1 MVYAL
6 VIVKDSRILREVKQ
20 ARNRSEVGMQQNHEE
35 NHEVLVR
42 SKVKHNKVVNMIN
55 ENLLSIGSSKWY
67 K

>member
-20 ARNRSEVGMQQNHEE
+20 ARNRSEVGMQQNPDE

-42 SKVKHNKVVNMIN
+42 SKVKHHKVVNTIN
-55 ENLLSIGSSKWY
+55 ENLLSIGSSK
-67 K
+67 

>member
-35 NHEVLVR
+35 HQEVLVR
-42 SKVKHNKVVNMIN
+42 SKVKHNKVENMIN
-55 ENLLSIGSSKWY
+55 ENLFSVGSSK
-67 K
+67 

>member
-20 ARNRSEVGMQQNHEE
+20 ARNTSEVGVQQ

-42 SKVKHNKVVNMIN
+42 SKIKHSKIVNIIN
-55 ENLLSIGSSKWY
+55 DNLLCLGTSK
-67 K
+67 

>member
-20 ARNRSEVGMQQNHEE
+20 ARNRSEVGMQQNHDE

-42 SKVKHNKVVNMIN
+42 SKVKHHKVVNTIN
-55 ENLLSIGSSKWY
+55 ENLLSIGSSK
-67 K
+67 

>member
-6 VIVKDSRILREVKQ
+6 VIVKDSRLLREVKQ
-20 ARNRSEVGMQQNHEE
+20 ARKTSEVGVQQNHEE

-42 SKVKHNKVVNMIN
+42 SKIKYSKIVNIIN
-55 ENLLSIGSSKWY
+55 DNLLCLGTSKWY